1 MIRRPPRST
10 LFPYT
15 TLFRSLP
22 ASTHSRICSIWGFN
36 AMRFLESAILPPAPS
51 CLSTRSLLMLCVKL
65 LIDELLMIPGAFYHL
80 AGLRGAP
87 SQRLSSTFFL
97 IRGARSIT
105 APALGSCGFLAGT
118 ALLGHT
124 GGVLGLGV
132 LYPSRLL
139 ALCGI
144 LTGSAV
150 RGQVPRARL

>member
-65 LIDELLMIPGAFYHL
+65 LIDGLLMMPGAFYHL

-87 SQRLSSTFFL
+87 AAALKHLLPDPRCPEHH
-97 IRGARSIT
+97 RAR
-105 APALGSCGFLAGT
+105 PREL
-118 ALLGHT
+118 
-124 GGVLGLGV
+124 
-132 LYPSRLL
+132 R
-139 ALCGI
+139 
-144 LTGSAV
+144 
-150 RGQVPRARL
+150 VPRWHRSLGAHRGRPWPGGPGSE